1 MLAGSLIIT
10 QATRS
15 HTGLDF
21 ERARRKATWRDWA
34 SRLTGRS
41 NHLVSF
47 QQVRQDLSIG
57 GQYFLGVQTVPLDR
71 ITGTMGRTTE
81 FDRAFFP
88 RQHHIRERWL
98 RVNRA
103 YHGAAVLPLVD
114 LIKLGE
120 AYFVKDGH
128 HRISVARAHGQDFIE
143 ANVTEMYTSAG
154 YLSADHRKYRAFSFA
169 LFYHTFVDWKT
180 TSHE

>member
-1 MLAGSLIIT
+1 MMAGSLVIA
-10 QATRS
+10 QAANSRRGT
-15 HTGLDF
+15 DF

-34 SRLTGRS
+34 SWLSGRS
-41 NHLVSF
+41 NNLSLLHQARQAVLVTGQSF
-47 QQVRQDLSIG
+47 
-57 GQYFLGVQTVPLDR
+57 YGVQTVPLDR

-88 RQHHIRERWL
+88 RQHRSQERWL

-103 YHGAAVLPLVD
+103 YYGEAVLPPVD

-120 AYFVKDGH
+120 AYFVVDGH

-143 ANVTEMYTSAG
+143 ANVTELHTS
-154 YLSADHRKYRAFSFA
+154 
-169 LFYHTFVDWKT
+169 
-180 TSHE
+180 